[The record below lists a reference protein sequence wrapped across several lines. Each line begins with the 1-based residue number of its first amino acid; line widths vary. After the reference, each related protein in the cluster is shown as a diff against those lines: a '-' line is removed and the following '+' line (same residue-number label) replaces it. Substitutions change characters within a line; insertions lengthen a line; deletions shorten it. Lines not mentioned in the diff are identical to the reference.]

1 MTLMGDSSAD
11 WDPFEIGRSVSRSYL
26 FTYENIAAYADMA
39 GDPNPLHHDTAF
51 AAGSRFGGVIASAA
65 HSTGVLVSVLA
76 DKFSKNGG
84 AVGLGFTFTLR
95 RAVKAGA
102 STDLVWT
109 VAAVYRSEKLNGIVV
124 ELTGETRDRE
134 TDQVY
139 LMAKGRMLL
148 IGEAEISAAARGRLE
163 TRST

>member
-1 MTLMGDSSAD
+1 VTLMGDSSAD

-65 HSTGVLVSVLA
+65 HS
-76 DKFSKNGG
+76 
-84 AVGLGFTFTLR
+84 
-95 RAVKAGA
+95 
-102 STDLVWT
+102 
-109 VAAVYRSEKLNGIVV
+109 RSEKLNGIVV
-124 ELTGETRDRE
+124 ELIGETRDRE
-134 TDQVY
+134 TGQVY

-148 IGEAEISAAARGRLE
+148 IGEAVISAAAQRPLE